1 MSSKPG
7 FFKRLKALSM
17 PQKQLFAVALCQRM
31 YPNYQLFSEVCE
43 FGDPKV
49 LDTVLNLLWQSLY
62 DKKLKL
68 NLELHMARLEE
79 VTPEPEAFDA
89 YGVYPAMDAVVAL
102 STLLSA
108 IESQIEEDIT
118 NISKLSS
125 ATVANYIEAIS
136 EAELNDEFDD
146 EALDDFVYAH
156 EAMVDEREL
165 QGDLLELIEDNP
177 DMSADFIKALRKEII
192 SSGVS
197 NIGISVQEPSPE

>member
-7 FFKRLKALSM
+7 FFKSLKALSL

-62 DKKLKL
+62 DRKLKL
-68 NLELHMARLEE
+68 NIELHLDRLEE
-79 VTPEPEAFDA
+79 VTPEPENFDV
-89 YGVYPAMDAVVAL
+89 YGVYPALDAAVAL
-102 STLLSA
+102 VSLLSG
-108 IESQIEEDIT
+108 IESKIEEDIT

-136 EAELNDEFDD
+136 DVELED
-146 EALDDFVYAH
+146 EALDDYVFAH
-156 EAMVDEREL
+156 EAMVAEREL
-165 QGDLLELIEDNP
+165 QASLLELIEDNP
-177 DMSADFIKALRKEII
+177 DLSADFIKALRKEIV

-197 NIGISVQEPSPE
+197 NIGISVQEQAPA

>member
-7 FFKRLKALSM
+7 FFKRLKALSL

-62 DKKLKL
+62 DRKLKL
-68 NLELHMARLEE
+68 NLELHTNRLEE
-79 VTPEPEAFDA
+79 VIPEPENFDV

-102 STLLSA
+102 ISLLSG
-108 IESQIEEDIT
+108 IESKIEEDIT

-136 EAELNDEFDD
+136 DVELED
-146 EALDDFVYAH
+146 EALDDFVFAH
-156 EAMVDEREL
+156 EAMVAEREL
-165 QGDLLELIEDNP
+165 QGSLLELIEDNP
-177 DMSADFIKALRKEII
+177 DMSADFIKALRKELV

-197 NIGISVQEPSPE
+197 NIGISLQEA

>member
-7 FFKRLKALSM
+7 FFKRLKALSLL
-17 PQKQLFAVALCQRM
+17 QKQLFAVALCQRM

-62 DKKLKL
+62 DRKLKL
-68 NLELHMARLEE
+68 NLELHTNRLEE
-79 VTPEPEAFDA
+79 VIPEPENFDV

-102 STLLSA
+102 ISLLSG
-108 IESQIEEDIT
+108 IESKIEEDIT

-136 EAELNDEFDD
+136 DVELED
-146 EALDDFVYAH
+146 EALDDFVFAH
-156 EAMVDEREL
+156 EAMVAEREL
-165 QGDLLELIEDNP
+165 QGSLLELIEDNP
-177 DMSADFIKALRKEII
+177 DMSADFIKALRKELV

-197 NIGISVQEPSPE
+197 NIGISLQEA